1 MPLSKRSWSSVGAL
15 ASVYLVLALLLGPS
29 ASAED
34 YVTISGEGSSWAG
47 PAIADMSANVSQFGM
62 KVNYSPTS
70 STNGRTSF
78 LNQNVDFAASDIPF
92 QYNPEDGSAPENP
105 ADKGITY
112 AYIPVTAGGTA
123 FMYNLKV
130 NGKQVNNLR
139 LSGENVSKIFTGVIT
154 KWNDP
159 ALQQENP
166 GLVLPDRSITPVIRS
181 GGSGSSAQF
190 TRWMVSLYPQ
200 IWTDFCTRMGNNK
213 CGSTSFY
220 PQFTGSVAKNEDF
233 AVTTQIKGSSGEG
246 SIGYVNYSFAL
257 NEGLPV
263 AKVLNAAG
271 YYVEPTPE
279 NVAVS
284 LLKAKINMDT
294 TSTEYLTQQLDEVY
308 TDPDPRNYQL
318 SSYSYF
324 ILPTNTSKKFT
335 EDEGKTLGA
344 FAYYAMCEA
353 QRSSKT
359 LGYSPLPVNLV
370 TASLEQIKKI
380 PGVQVQNVDVKKC
393 NNPTFS
399 PDGTNLLAKNAP
411 MPEECDKKGPAQ
423 CVSGTGGLTSPTGAS
438 SGAGAAA
445 GGGGQGSGG
454 ANSDNPGGQS
464 TGGGPTGPGQGVSG
478 GKAVGSA
485 GSVNS
490 AAGGG
495 KGLGTQGGLGSV
507 CDPDTGACGVAGDG
521 TNIEA
526 TGSVGSLAT
535 AKSTVL
541 DDSSGWS
548 STKTLVALV
557 FLLTLG
563 LVFAPAFIWNR
574 LSAKAESL

>member
-1 MPLSKRSWSSVGAL
+1 MPLSKRSWPSVGAL
-15 ASVYLVLALLLGPS
+15 AGVYLVLALLLGPS

-34 YVTISGEGSSWAG
+34 YVPITGEGSSWAG
-47 PAIADMSANVSQFGM
+47 PAIADMIANVSQFGM
-62 KVNYSPTS
+62 KVNYSPTG
-70 STNGRTSF
+70 STTGRNSF
-78 LNQNVDFAASDIPF
+78 IAGTVDFAASDIPF

-105 ADKGITY
+105 KTTY

-166 GLVLPDRSITPVIRS
+166 GLVLPDRSITPVVRS
-181 GGSGSSAQF
+181 GGSGSTAQF
-190 TRWMVSLYPQ
+190 TRWMVHLYPQ
-200 IWTDFCTRMGNNK
+200 IWTEFCNKSGNNK

-220 PQFTGSVAKNEDF
+220 PQFTGSVAKSEDF
-233 AVTTQIKGSSGEG
+233 SVAAYIKEAKGEG
-246 SIGYVNYSFAL
+246 SIGYVNYSYAL

-263 AKVLNAAG
+263 VKVLNAAG

-294 TSTEYLTQQLDEVY
+294 TSTEYLTQQLEEVY

-324 ILPTNTSKKFT
+324 ILPTETRGNFT
-335 EDEGKTLGA
+335 ENKGKTLGA
-344 FAYYAMCEA
+344 FTYYAMCEA
-353 QRSSKT
+353 QRNSKT
-359 LGYSPLPVNLV
+359 LGYSPLPINLV

-438 SGAGAAA
+438 SGAGAAS

-454 ANSDNPGGQS
+454 ANSANPGGQS

-490 AAGGG
+490 AAGSG

-521 TNIEA
+521 TNIET
-526 TGSVGSLAT
+526 TGSLGSLAT

-548 STKTLVALV
+548 STQTLVVLV

-563 LVFAPAFIWNR
+563 LVFAPALIWNR
-574 LSAKAESL
+574 LSTKAESL